1 MFDFFGERLY
11 DILNIALTVWNVISL
26 NVFKLLAVSPTSF
39 KDGGPWKII
48 SEAEPV
54 FTGVASSLVVL
65 FFVWGFCARGID
77 VKEEMRFEEIL
88 RLLIRL
94 VLADFLVANS
104 VTIMKAFFKSI
115 GALVKLIGVGSGR
128 KISLSETQIETI
140 KSLGLVDG
148 LFMCLIGLILA
159 LIIIGCAFMLLYT
172 VYFRFLKVLVIVPLG
187 AIACATLAGSNQ
199 VSHSF
204 LTYVRYFFA
213 VTLEAVAMALAI
225 LVCNALISAGFSLD
239 FGDSFL
245 GWMTVLLY
253 LFEMTFTCVLT
264 VGAVKGSEQ
273 LCQKALGL

>member
-11 DILNIALTVWNVISL
+11 DILNIALTVWNVICS
-26 NVFKLLAVSPTSF
+26 NVFDLLAVSPTSF

-65 FFVWGFCARGID
+65 FFVWGFCAQGID
-77 VKEEMRFEEIL
+77 VKEDIRFEEIF

-94 VLADFLVANS
+94 VLADYLVSNS

-115 GALVKLIGVGSGR
+115 GAFVKLIGIGDGR
-128 KISLSETQIETI
+128 KISLSEEQIETI
-140 KSLGLVDG
+140 KELGLVDG

-159 LIIIGCAFMLLYT
+159 LIIIGCAFLLLYT

-187 AIACATLAGSNQ
+187 AIACATLAGTNQ
-199 VSHSF
+199 ISHSF
-204 LTYVRYFFA
+204 LTYCRYFFA
-213 VTLEAVAMALAI
+213 VMLEAVAMALAI
-225 LVCNALISAGFSLD
+225 LVCNAVLSAGFSLD
-239 FGDSFL
+239 FGKGFL
-245 GWMTVLLY
+245 GWMTVLIY
-253 LFEMTFTCVLT
+253 LFEMTFSCVLT
-264 VGAVKGSEQ
+264 VGAVKGAES